1 MMNRLLLLLLCSTVN
16 FFVYSQELSSKKEIL
31 SVMKLVNNYWISQN
45 PVPGNNQWARAAYFT
60 GNMEFYKVYPKK
72 NYLDYMNLWANNN
85 NWALNG
91 GNSTRNADNQT
102 CGQVYIDLYKL
113 DAEKQNFKIANIKAS
128 IDNMVNSS
136 KADDWW
142 WVDALY
148 MSMPVFV
155 RLGSLCNDNKYFDKM
170 YQLYT
175 NTKVTR
181 KLYNTS
187 ENLWYRDES
196 FDPPY
201 YTPNGED
208 SYWSRGNGW
217 VIAAHVRTLQLLP
230 ENHINRNEYI
240 ETFRAMAAAL
250 KARQQ
255 ADGFWYASLDDP
267 KDYGGPETSG
277 TAFFTYSIAWG
288 INNGLLDSASYYPV
302 LVRAW
307 NALVNTSV
315 QKSGLLGYVQGVGSN
330 PSSSQPVTASS
341 TADFGVGAF
350 LLAGTELLKLA
361 KGEMPLPS
369 DFFIT
374 SAKVIAKNKVQVTFS
389 NAYQN
394 TSALDVFNYSIKD
407 ININNAIKGK
417 NDSTVILETSNLK
430 FGSYTLV
437 VKNVVSKNGEKIED
451 GDNISFVYTGIVNIT
466 ASGYETGTSNTP
478 DKTMDF
484 DLGTRWSA
492 NGAGQWIMYDL
503 GETVTVNSVELAFY
517 NGASRLAYFSI
528 ALSEDGEVFKE
539 VFNGTSSG
547 KTTELELYDFED
559 KKARFVKITGFGNS
573 QSTWNSITETR
584 INFTENAT
592 FIGSLYQNSQLIIY
606 PQPLKE
612 NVIHLINSIPE
623 VLSWE
628 LKDLNGRLIES
639 GTIDTDFN
647 QIKFSQ
653 KPIPGTYIL
662 SLMGKKF
669 CNTKLIVNQ

>member
-1 MMNRLLLLLLCSTVN
+1 MNRLILLLLLSTVN
-16 FFVYSQELSSKKEIL
+16 FFVYSQELLSKKEIL
-31 SVMKLVNNYWISQN
+31 SVMKTVNNYWISQN
-45 PVPGNNQWARAAYFT
+45 PVQGNNQWARAAYFT
-60 GNMEFYKVYPKK
+60 GNIDFYKVYPKK

-102 CGQVYIDLYKL
+102 CGQVYIDLYNL
-113 DAEKQNFKIANIKAS
+113 DAEKQNFKIASIKSS
-128 IDNMVNSS
+128 IDNMVNSTKS
-136 KADDWW
+136 DDWW
-142 WVDALY
+142 WIDALY
-148 MSMPVFV
+148 MAMPVFL
-155 RLGSLCNDNKYFDKM
+155 RLGVLYNDNKYFDKM
-170 YQLYT
+170 YELYT

-181 KLYNTS
+181 KLYNNS

-201 YTPNGED
+201 FTPNGED

-230 ENHINRNEYI
+230 ENHISRNEYI

-288 INNGLLDSASYYPV
+288 INNQLLDSADYYPV
-302 LVRAW
+302 IVRAW
-307 NALVNTSV
+307 EAMTKTSV
-315 QKSGLLGYVQGVGSN
+315 QKSGMLGYVQGVGSN

-361 KGEMPLPS
+361 NGEMPVPS
-369 DFFIT
+369 DFFIS
-374 SAKVIAKNKVQVTFS
+374 SAKVISKNRVQVTFS
-389 NAYQN
+389 NAFEN
-394 TSALDVFNYSIKD
+394 SSALDKLNYTIPD
-407 ININNAIKGK
+407 ISINNVLKGK
-417 NDSTVILETSNLK
+417 NDSTVILETSDLK
-430 FGSYTLV
+430 YGSYVLDV
-437 VKNVVSKNGEKIED
+437 NDIQSKNGEKIED
-451 GDNISFVYTGIVNIT
+451 GDNMTFVFTGVVNIT

-484 DLGTRWSA
+484 DFSTRWSA
-492 NGAGQWIMYDL
+492 NGAGQWILYDL
-503 GETVTVNSVELAFY
+503 GETVTVHSVELAFF

-528 ALSEDGEVFKE
+528 ALSEDGEIFNE
-539 VFNGTSSG
+539 VFNGASSG

-559 KKARFVKITGFGNS
+559 KKARFVKITGYGNS

-584 INFTENAT
+584 INYTSNTSSIKELKKKND
-592 FIGSLYQNSQLIIY
+592 LIVF
-606 PQPLKE
+606 PQPLKGRTIHFEKPFYE
-612 NVIHLINSIPE
+612 NNFWKIRDVSGRKIYEGILFEGEKRIELHDILVSGLYFLTINE
-623 VLSWE
+623 NQT
-628 LKDLNGRLIES
+628 LKI
-639 GTIDTDFN
+639 
-647 QIKFSQ
+647 
-653 KPIPGTYIL
+653 
-662 SLMGKKF
+662 
-669 CNTKLIVNQ
+669 IVE

>member
-1 MMNRLLLLLLCSTVN
+1 
-16 FFVYSQELSSKKEIL
+16 
-31 SVMKLVNNYWISQN
+31 MKTVNNYWIAQN

-60 GNMEFYKVYPKK
+60 GNMDFYKIYPKK
-72 NYLDYMNLWANNN
+72 TYLDYMNLWANNN

-102 CGQVYIDLYKL
+102 CGQVYIDLYNL
-113 DAEKQNFKIANIKAS
+113 DDEKQNFKIANIKAS
-128 IDNMVNSS
+128 IDNMVNSP

-142 WVDALY
+142 WIDALY
-148 MSMPVFV
+148 MAMPVFT
-155 RLGSLCNDNKYFDKM
+155 RLGILYNDNKYFDKM

-217 VIAAHVRTLQLLP
+217 VIAAHVLTLQLLP
-230 ENHINRNEYI
+230 KNHINRNEYI
-240 ETFRAMAAAL
+240 ETFVAMAAAL

-255 ADGFWYASLDDP
+255 TDGFWYASLDDP

-302 LVRAW
+302 VVRAW
-307 NALVNTSV
+307 NALANTSV

-330 PSSSQPVTASS
+330 PSSSQPVTSSS

-361 KGEMPLPS
+361 KGEMPVPS
-369 DFFIT
+369 DFYIT
-374 SAKVIAKNKVQVTFS
+374 SAIAIAKNKVQVTFS

-430 FGSYTLV
+430 FGSYTLE

-451 GDNISFVYTGIVNIT
+451 DDNITFVYTGIVNIT
-466 ASGYETGTSNTP
+466 ASGYESGTSNTP
-478 DKTMDF
+478 EKTMDF

-492 NGAGQWIMYDL
+492 NGAGQWILYDL

-528 ALSEDGEVFKE
+528 ALSEDGQVFKE

-606 PQPLKE
+606 PQPLKQK
-612 NVIHLINSIPE
+612 VLHLMNSIPE
-623 VLSWE
+623 VRSWE

-639 GTIDTDFN
+639 GTIDTDLN

-653 KPIPGTYIL
+653 KPTPGTYIL
-662 SLMGKKF
+662 SLIEKKY
-669 CNTKLIVNQ
+669 CNTKLIVNE

>member
-1 MMNRLLLLLLCSTVN
+1 MKRIILTLL
-16 FFVYSQELSSKKEIL
+16 FFPAFIFANSQELPSKKEIL
-31 SVMKLVNNYWISQN
+31 SAMKTVNNYWISQN

-60 GNMEFYKVYPKK
+60 GNMDFYKVYPKK
-72 NYLDYMNLWANNN
+72 NYLDYINLWATNN
-85 NWALNG
+85 NWTLNG

-102 CGQVYIDLYKL
+102 CGQVYIDLYNL
-113 DAEKQNFKIANIKAS
+113 DTEKQNFKIASIKSS
-128 IDNMVNSS
+128 IDNMVNSA

-148 MSMPVFV
+148 MAMPVFS
-155 RLGSLCNDNKYFDKM
+155 RLGVLHNDNKYFDKM

-175 NTKVTR
+175 NTKITR

-201 YTPNGED
+201 FTPNGED

-255 ADGFWYASLDDP
+255 VDGFWYASLDDP

-288 INNGLLDSASYYPV
+288 INNGLLDSVDYYPAI
-302 LVRAW
+302 VRAW
-307 NALVNTSV
+307 EAMTKISV

-330 PSSSQPVTASS
+330 PASSQPVTASS

-361 KGEMPLPS
+361 KGEMPVPS
-369 DFFIT
+369 DFFIS
-374 SAKVIAKNKVQVTFS
+374 SANAISKNRVQVTFS

-394 TSALDVFNYSIKD
+394 SSALDKLNYSIND
-407 ININNAIKGK
+407 ISINNVLKGK
-417 NDSTVILETSNLK
+417 NDSTVILETSDLK
-430 FGSYTLV
+430 YGSYILD
-437 VKNVVSKNGEKIED
+437 VKDVLSENGEKIED
-451 GDNISFVYTGIVNIT
+451 GDNKSFVFTGVVNIT

-484 DLGTRWSA
+484 DFSTRWSA
-492 NGAGQWIMYDL
+492 NGAGQWILYDL
-503 GETVTVNSVELAFY
+503 GETVTVHSVELAFF

-528 ALSEDGEVFKE
+528 ALSDDGEKFTDVY
-539 VFNGTSSG
+539 NGASSG
-547 KTTELELYDFED
+547 KTTELELFDFD
-559 KKARFVKITGFGNS
+559 DLKARYVKITGYGNS

-584 INFTENAT
+584 INFTQNASGI
-592 FIGSLYQNSQLIIY
+592 FNIMQKQKFEIY

-612 NVIHLINSIPE
+612 NIIYLNNSF
-623 VLSWE
+623 S
-628 LKDLNGRLIES
+628 DLNTWILSDLAGRKIES
-639 GTIDTDFN
+639 GKIDANITRINLN
-647 QIKFSQ
+647 QKLSV
-653 KPIPGTYIL
+653 GTYVL
-662 SLMGKKF
+662 SFEGK
-669 CNTKLIVNQ
+669 NASSVLLLVE